1 VGPRVRKLRNDPE
14 LRGLLDDPEL
24 VAMVENGDTLGLMNH
39 PRFRRLVSRVA
50 ADPVIE

>member
-1 VGPRVRKLRNDPE
+1 LLNDPE
-14 LRGLLDDPEL
+14 V

-50 ADPVIE
+50 SDPVVD

>member
-1 VGPRVRKLRNDPE
+1 
-14 LRGLLDDPEL
+14 
-24 VAMVENGDTLGLMNH
+24 MVENGDTLGLMNH